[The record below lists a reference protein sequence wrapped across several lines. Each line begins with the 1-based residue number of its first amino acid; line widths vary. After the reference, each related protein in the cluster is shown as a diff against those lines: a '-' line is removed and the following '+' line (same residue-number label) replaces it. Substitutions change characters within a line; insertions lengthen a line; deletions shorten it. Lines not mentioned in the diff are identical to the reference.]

1 MVDRTGAVSDD
12 VVAPSLSLFVLAF
25 DGAGEGLVETPVED
39 LVWVAGIWLKGA
51 AVIHD
56 GE

>member
-1 MVDRTGAVSDD
+1 VVDRTGAVSDD